1 VRWSLGK
8 QVARMGGE
16 YDHWSN
22 LPNNTG
28 GGGGGGGGEKKTGGV
43 RGEVKGGG

>member
-1 VRWSLGK
+1 MRWIVGK

-22 LPNNTG
+22 LSNNTG
-28 GGGGGGGGEKKTGGV
+28 GGGGKINHGY
-43 RGEVKGGG
+43 